1 VRPRF
6 PALWA
11 APASWS
17 VESPN
22 VDLILR
28 SLFPFGCAL
37 IRPSRNASASSRV
50 PNSATIFRV
59 RRLTTMKSF
68 KAPDSRGEPTK
79 LPTSDANQEGCPNV
93 GIDANEGSCVMVP
106 PADDIGRP
114 ICVDER
120 LPVALRRR
128 RVLRASRRDIN
139 GDLRGQVARTGAR
152 LGCSGVSHVATSAE
166 TRREKVLAAS
176 VRTTRFAVLR
186 RRAAWLS
193 DREGARTTREDG
205 PLQRSIS
212 PRPLATAR

>member
-93 GIDANEGSCVMVP
+93 GIDANEGSCH
-106 PADDIGRP
+106 G
-114 ICVDER
+114 
-120 LPVALRRR
+120 
-128 RVLRASRRDIN
+128 S
-139 GDLRGQVARTGAR
+139 AR
-152 LGCSGVSHVATSAE
+152 
-166 TRREKVLAAS
+166 
-176 VRTTRFAVLR
+176 
-186 RRAAWLS
+186 
-193 DREGARTTREDG
+193 
-205 PLQRSIS
+205 
-212 PRPLATAR
+212 